1 MRILMLISQRSLH
14 SKRQIADEENEER
27 KYMRQFTSD
36 ELRRTWKQF
45 YIERGHVDVGAVSL
59 VSDGST
65 GVLFNVAGMQPLM
78 PYLLGQKH
86 PLGTRL
92 CNVQGC
98 VRTNDIDS
106 VGDKSHVTF
115 FEMMGSW
122 SLGDYFKKERCQWS
136 FELLTQVFGFDADHL
151 AATVFAGDENAP
163 RDEEGAQY
171 RIASGFKKENIYYLP
186 AEDNWWG
193 LEYGPCG
200 PDSEMFYVADRPDC
214 GPNCGPGCHCGKYT
228 ELGNDVFMQYEKH
241 HDGSLTPLKQKNVD
255 TGWGLERILAFLN
268 GTRDVYQID
277 LFAPVIAYIEKA
289 SGTKYEQ
296 DEKLTRSMRIL
307 ADHIRTSVMLIGD
320 EAKLL
325 PSNAGAGYVLRR
337 LIRRAVRHGRVL
349 NLNAENLLK
358 IAEIY
363 IDDIYAESYPLLKEN
378 KEFVIT
384 ELQKEINR
392 FESTVENGMKEFR
405 KILEQKKKAG
415 NTEID
420 GKSAFYLYDTFGFPI
435 ELTVELAQEE
445 GLQVDEN
452 GFAEAMEEQK
462 QKARDN
468 QNFSAKLAVENAGL
482 YESLDA
488 SVVSEFVGYDTL
500 TAESSIAAMN
510 TGSEWKDSLL
520 EGEEGTIITLQT
532 PFYATMG
539 GQKGDFGVIRT
550 GQGVFDVQDTIKLP
564 GGRIGHIGKV
574 VSGVMNKGENASLS
588 VSALNRGNTC
598 KNHTATHL
606 LQEALREVL
615 GDHVEQSGSY
625 QDGERTRFD
634 FSHGQAMT
642 AEEIRKVE
650 EIVNDKIAEDLIVE
664 TKIMSLD
671 EAKKTGA
678 MALFGEKYGDT
689 VRVVMIGDFSKELCG
704 GTHVGHTGEIAS
716 FKILSESGVAAG
728 IRRIEAITGRNV
740 TAYYQDMEEKLNVVA
755 RTLKTSP
762 ASLVERAEH
771 LMAEMKA
778 LQSENE
784 SLKSK
789 AAKDALGDVSN
800 QVKEIKDVKFLSAS
814 VVGVD
819 MNGLRDLGDQL
830 KTKIG
835 EGVIVLISDCDG
847 KVNMVAMAT
856 EEAIS
861 KGAHAGNLI
870 KGIAALVGG
879 GGGGRPNMAQAGGK
893 NPAGIDAAIAEASK
907 VLESQLG

>member
-1 MRILMLISQRSLH
+1 
-14 SKRQIADEENEER
+14 
-27 KYMRQFTSD
+27 MRQFTSD
-36 ELRRTWKQF
+36 ELRKTWKQF
-45 YIERGHVDVGAVSL
+45 YIDRGHVDVGAVSL

-65 GVLFNVAGMQPLM
+65 GVMFNVAGMQPLM

-214 GPNCGPGCHCGKYT
+214 GPDCGPGCHCGKYT

-241 HDGSLTPLKQKNVD
+241 HDGHLTPLKQKNVD

-268 GTRDVYQID
+268 GTRDVYRID
-277 LFAPVIAYIEKA
+277 LFAPVIAYIEKV
-289 SGTKYEQ
+289 SGTKYEEN
-296 DEKLTRSMRIL
+296 EKLTRSMRIL

-325 PSNAGAGYVLRR
+325 PSNVGAGYVLRR
-337 LIRRAVRHGRVL
+337 LIRRAVRHGRML
-349 NLNAENLLK
+349 NLKTEDLLT
-358 IAEIY
+358 IAQMY
-363 IDDIYAESYPLLKEN
+363 IDDIYAESYPLLVKN
-378 KEFVIT
+378 KEFVLS
-384 ELQKEINR
+384 ELKKEIDR
-392 FESTVENGMKEFR
+392 FESTLENGMKEFK
-405 KILEQKKKAG
+405 KILEQKKEEKSV
-415 NTEID
+415 EID
-420 GKSAFYLYDTFGFPI
+420 GKSAFYLYDTFGFPL

-445 GLQVDEN
+445 GLKVDEE
-452 GFAEAMEEQK
+452 GFERAMEEQK

-468 QNFSAKLAVENAGL
+468 QSFSARLSTDTAL
-482 YESLDA
+482 YDELDESL
-488 SVVSEFVGYDTL
+488 VSEFTGYDTL
-500 TAESSIAAMN
+500 QAESSVAAIASD
-510 TGSEWKDSLL
+510 GKWQDVLSE
-520 EGEEGTIITLQT
+520 GQEGTIITVKT

-539 GQKGDFGVIRT
+539 GQKGDFGVIKT
-550 GQGVFDVQDTIKLP
+550 ADGTFEVIDTVKVP

-574 VSGVMNKGENASLS
+574 VSGTIKKDAKADLS
-588 VSALNRGNTC
+588 VSSLNRGNTC

-642 AEEIRKVE
+642 TEELKKGE
-650 EIVNDKIAEDLIVE
+650 EIVNAKIAEDLPVE
-664 TKIMSLD
+664 TKVMSLE

-689 VRVVMIGDFSKELCG
+689 VRVVMIGDFSRELCG

-728 IRRIEAITGRNV
+728 VRRIEAITGNNV
-740 TAYYQDMEEKLNVVA
+740 TAYYQEMEERLNAVA
-755 RTLKTSP
+755 RVLKTSP
-762 ASLVERAEH
+762 ATLLDRAEH
-771 LMAEMKA
+771 LMAEMKV

-789 AAKDALGDVSN
+789 AAKDALGDVMN
-800 QVKEIKDVKFLSAS
+800 QVKEVKGVKLLAAS
-814 VVGVD
+814 VAGVD

-830 KTKIG
+830 KAKIG

-856 EEAIS
+856 QGAMD

-893 NPAGIDAAIAEASK
+893 NPAGIPDAIAKCEE
-907 VLESQLG
+907 VLAAQV

>member
-1 MRILMLISQRSLH
+1 
-14 SKRQIADEENEER
+14 
-27 KYMRQFTSD
+27 MRQFTSD

-45 YIERGHVDVGAVSL
+45 YMERGHVDVGAVSL

-214 GPNCGPGCHCGKYT
+214 GPDCGPGCHCGKYT

-277 LFAPVIAYIEKA
+277 LFAPVIAYIEKV

-349 NLNAENLLK
+349 NLGVENLLK

-384 ELQKEINR
+384 ELKKEINR

-415 NTEID
+415 AGEID

-435 ELTVELAQEE
+435 ELTVEMAQEE
-445 GLQVDEN
+445 GLAVDEAC
-452 GFAEAMEEQK
+452 FAQAMEEQK
-462 QKARDN
+462 QKAREN
-468 QNFSAKLAVENAGL
+468 QNFSAKLSVENAGL
-482 YESLDA
+482 YESLDD

-500 TAESSIAAMN
+500 TAESSIAALN
-510 TGSEWKDSLL
+510 NGSEWKDALS
-520 EGEEGTIITLQT
+520 EGEEGTVITFKT

-539 GQKGDFGVIRT
+539 GQKGDFGVICT
-550 GQGVFDVQDTIKLP
+550 GKGTFEVQDTIKLP

-574 VSGVMNKGENASLS
+574 VSGTVAQGDVASLS

-642 AEEIRKVE
+642 AEEIKKVE
-650 EIVNDKIAEDLIVE
+650 EIVNEKIAEDLTVE
-664 TKIMSLD
+664 TKIMSLE

-740 TAYYQDMEEKLNVVA
+740 TAYYQDMEEKLNTVA
-755 RTLKTSP
+755 RVLKTTP
-762 ASLVERAEH
+762 TSLLERAEH

-800 QVKEIKDVKFLSAS
+800 QVTEIKGVKLLATS
-814 VVGVD
+814 VAGVD

-830 KTKIG
+830 KAKIG
-835 EGVIVLISDCDG
+835 EGVIVLISNVEG

-856 EEAIS
+856 DGAQ
-861 KGAHAGNLI
+861 KAGAHAGNLI
-870 KGIAALVGG
+870 KGIAGLVGG

-893 NPAGIDAAIAEASK
+893 NPAGIESAILEASK

>member
-1 MRILMLISQRSLH
+1 M
-14 SKRQIADEENEER
+14 K
-27 KYMRQFTSD
+27 QFTSD
-36 ELRRTWKQF
+36 ELRNAWKQF

-78 PYLLGQKH
+78 PYLLGKKH

-106 VGDKSHVTF
+106 VGDRSHVTF
-115 FEMMGSW
+115 FEMLGSW

-151 AATVFAGDENAP
+151 AATVFEGDENAP
-163 RDEEGAQY
+163 RDEEGAKY

-200 PDSEMFYVADRPDC
+200 PDSEMFYIADRPDC
-214 GPNCGPGCHCGKYT
+214 GPDCGPGCDCGKYT

-241 HDGSLTPLKQKNVD
+241 HDGHLTPLKQKNVD

-268 GTRDVYQID
+268 GTRDVYRID
-277 LFAPVIAYIEKA
+277 LFAPVIAYIEQA
-289 SGTKYEQ
+289 SGTKYEE

-349 NLNAENLLK
+349 GLSTQNLLH
-358 IAEIY
+358 IAEMY
-363 IDDIYAESYPLLKEN
+363 IDTIYAESYPLLKKN
-378 KEFVIT
+378 KEFVLT
-384 ELQKEINR
+384 ELKKEIDR
-392 FESTVENGMKEFR
+392 FESTVENGMKEFK
-405 KILEQKKKAG
+405 KILEQKKEADSG
-415 NTEID
+415 QID

-435 ELTVELAQEE
+435 ELTVELAGEE
-445 GLQVDEN
+445 GLSVDED
-452 GFAEAMEEQK
+452 GFAKAMEEQK

-468 QNFSAKLAVENAGL
+468 QNFSTRLSADNGL
-482 YESLDA
+482 YEKLDA
-488 SVVSEFVGYDTL
+488 GIVSEFIGYDTL
-500 TAESSIAAMN
+500 KAEETIAAVN
-510 TGSEWKDSLL
+510 NGSEWKDSLK
-520 EGEEGTIITLQT
+520 EGEEGTVITAKT

-539 GQKGDFGVIRT
+539 GQKGDFGVIMT
-550 GQGVFDVQDTIKLP
+550 KNGTFDVQETVKLP

-574 VSGVMNKGENASLS
+574 VSGSIAKGETATLE
-588 VSALNRGNTC
+588 VSALNRSNTC
-598 KNHTATHL
+598 RNHTATHL

-642 AEEIRKVE
+642 AEEIKKVE
-650 EIVNDKIAEDLIVE
+650 AIVNEKIAEDLPVE
-664 TKIMSLD
+664 TKVMSLE

-689 VRVVMIGDFSKELCG
+689 VRVVMIGDFSRELCG
-704 GTHVGHTGEIAS
+704 GTHVGHTGDIAS

-728 IRRIEAITGRNV
+728 IRRIEALTGRNV
-740 TAYYQDMEEKLNVVA
+740 TAYYQEMEEKLAETA
-755 RTLKTSP
+755 RILKTTP
-762 ASLVERAEH
+762 ASLTERAEH
-771 LMAEMKA
+771 LMAELKA

-789 AAKDALGDVSN
+789 AAKEALGDVMD
-800 QVKEIKDVKFLSAS
+800 QVVEVNGVKLLATKVS
-814 VVGVD
+814 GVD

-830 KTKIG
+830 KAKIA
-835 EGVIVLISDCDG
+835 EGVVVLMSDLDG

-856 EEAIS
+856 DGAMK

-893 NPAGIDAAIAEASK
+893 NPAGIDEAITKSTE
-907 VLESQLG
+907 VLKEQIK

>member
-1 MRILMLISQRSLH
+1 M
-14 SKRQIADEENEER
+14 K
-27 KYMRQFTSD
+27 QFTSD
-36 ELRRTWKQF
+36 ELRNAWKQF

-78 PYLLGQKH
+78 PYLLGKKH

-106 VGDKSHVTF
+106 VGDRSHVTF
-115 FEMMGSW
+115 FEMLGSW

-151 AATVFAGDENAP
+151 AATVFEGDENAP
-163 RDEEGAQY
+163 RDEEGAKY

-200 PDSEMFYVADRPDC
+200 PDSEMFYIADRPDC
-214 GPNCGPGCHCGKYT
+214 GPDCGPGCDCGKYT

-241 HDGSLTPLKQKNVD
+241 HDGHLTPLKQKNVD

-268 GTRDVYQID
+268 GTRDVYRID
-277 LFAPVIAYIEKA
+277 LFAPVIAYIEQA
-289 SGTKYEQ
+289 SGAKYEE

-349 NLNAENLLK
+349 GLSTQNLLH
-358 IAEIY
+358 IAEMY
-363 IDDIYAESYPLLKEN
+363 IDTIYAESYPLLKKN
-378 KEFVIT
+378 KEFVLT
-384 ELQKEINR
+384 ELKKEIDR
-392 FESTVENGMKEFR
+392 FESTVENGMKEFK
-405 KILEQKKKAG
+405 KILEQKKEADSDQ
-415 NTEID
+415 ID

-435 ELTVELAQEE
+435 ELTVELAGEE
-445 GLQVDEN
+445 GLSVDED
-452 GFAEAMEEQK
+452 GFAKAMEEQK

-468 QNFSAKLAVENAGL
+468 QNFSARLSADNGLYGKLNAGI
-482 YESLDA
+482 
-488 SVVSEFVGYDTL
+488 VSEFIGYDTL
-500 TAESSIAAMN
+500 KAEETIAAVN
-510 TGSEWKDSLL
+510 NGSEWKDSLKM
-520 EGEEGTIITLQT
+520 GEEGTVITAKT

-539 GQKGDFGVIRT
+539 GQKGDFGVIVT
-550 GQGVFDVQDTIKLP
+550 KNGTFDVQETVKLP

-574 VSGVMNKGENASLS
+574 VSGSIAKGETATLE
-588 VSALNRGNTC
+588 VSALNRSNTC
-598 KNHTATHL
+598 RNHTATHL

-642 AEEIRKVE
+642 AEEIKKVE
-650 EIVNDKIAEDLIVE
+650 TIVNEKIAEDLPVE
-664 TKIMSLD
+664 TKVMSLE

-689 VRVVMIGDFSKELCG
+689 VRVVMIGDFSRELCG
-704 GTHVGHTGEIAS
+704 GTHVGHTGDIAS

-740 TAYYQDMEEKLNVVA
+740 TAYYQEMEEKLAETA
-755 RTLKTSP
+755 RILKTTP
-762 ASLVERAEH
+762 VSLTDRAEH
-771 LMAEMKA
+771 LMAELKA

-789 AAKDALGDVSN
+789 AAKEALGDVMD
-800 QVKEIKDVKFLSAS
+800 QVVEVNGVKLLATKVS
-814 VVGVD
+814 GVD

-830 KTKIG
+830 KAKIA
-835 EGVIVLISDCDG
+835 EGVVVLMSDLDG

-856 EEAIS
+856 DDAMK

-893 NPAGIDAAIAEASK
+893 NPAGIDEAITKSTE
-907 VLESQLG
+907 VLKEQIK

>member
-1 MRILMLISQRSLH
+1 
-14 SKRQIADEENEER
+14 
-27 KYMRQFTSD
+27 MRQFTSD
-36 ELRRTWKQF
+36 ELRKTWKQF
-45 YIERGHVDVGAVSL
+45 YIDRGHVDVGAVSL

-65 GVLFNVAGMQPLM
+65 GVMFNVAGMQPLM

-214 GPNCGPGCHCGKYT
+214 GPDCGPGCHCGKYT

-241 HDGSLTPLKQKNVD
+241 HDGHLTPLKQKNVD

-268 GTRDVYQID
+268 GTRDVYRVD
-277 LFAPVIAYIEKA
+277 LFAPVIAYIEKV
-289 SGTKYEQ
+289 SGTKYEE

-325 PSNAGAGYVLRR
+325 PSNVGAGYVLRR
-337 LIRRAVRHGRVL
+337 LIRRAVRHGRML
-349 NLNAENLLK
+349 NLKTEDLLT
-358 IAEIY
+358 IAQMY
-363 IDDIYAESYPLLKEN
+363 IDDIYAESYPLLVKN
-378 KEFVIT
+378 KEFVLS
-384 ELQKEINR
+384 ELKKEIDR
-392 FESTVENGMKEFR
+392 FESTLENGMKEFK
-405 KILEQKKKAG
+405 KILEQKKEEKSV
-415 NTEID
+415 EID
-420 GKSAFYLYDTFGFPI
+420 GKSAFYLYDTFGFPL

-445 GLQVDEN
+445 GLKVDEE
-452 GFAEAMEEQK
+452 GFARAMEEQK

-468 QNFSAKLAVENAGL
+468 QSFSARLSTDTAL
-482 YESLDA
+482 YDELEESL
-488 SVVSEFVGYDTL
+488 VSEFVGYDTL
-500 TAESSIAAMN
+500 QAESSVAAIASD
-510 TGSEWKDSLL
+510 GKWQDVLSE
-520 EGEEGTIITLQT
+520 GQEGTIITAKT

-539 GQKGDFGVIRT
+539 GQKGDFGVIKT
-550 GQGVFDVQDTIKLP
+550 ADGTFEVIDTVKVP

-574 VSGVMNKGENASLS
+574 VSGTIKKDAKADLS
-588 VSALNRGNTC
+588 VSSLNRGNTC

-642 AEEIRKVE
+642 TEELKKVE
-650 EIVNDKIAEDLIVE
+650 EIVNAKIAEDLPVE
-664 TKIMSLD
+664 TKVMSLE

-689 VRVVMIGDFSKELCG
+689 VRVVMIGDFSRELCG

-728 IRRIEAITGRNV
+728 VRRIEAITGNNV
-740 TAYYQDMEEKLNVVA
+740 TAYYQEMEDRLNAVA
-755 RTLKTSP
+755 RVLKTSP
-762 ASLVERAEH
+762 ATLLDRAEH
-771 LMAEMKA
+771 LMAEMKV

-789 AAKDALGDVSN
+789 AAKDALGDVMN
-800 QVKEIKDVKFLSAS
+800 QVKEVKGVKLLAAS
-814 VVGVD
+814 VAGVD

-830 KTKIG
+830 KAKIG

-856 EEAIS
+856 QGAMD

-893 NPAGIDAAIAEASK
+893 NPAGIPDAIAKCEE
-907 VLESQLG
+907 VLTAQV

>member
-1 MRILMLISQRSLH
+1 M
-14 SKRQIADEENEER
+14 K
-27 KYMRQFTSD
+27 QFTSD
-36 ELRRTWKQF
+36 ELRNAWKQF

-78 PYLLGQKH
+78 PYLLGKKH

-106 VGDKSHVTF
+106 VGDRSHVTF
-115 FEMMGSW
+115 FEMLGSW

-151 AATVFAGDENAP
+151 AATVFEGDENAP
-163 RDEEGAQY
+163 RDEEGAKY

-200 PDSEMFYVADRPDC
+200 PDSEMFYISDRPDC
-214 GPNCGPGCHCGKYT
+214 GSDCGPGCDCGKYT

-241 HDGSLTPLKQKNVD
+241 HDGHLTPLKQKNVD

-268 GTRDVYQID
+268 GTRDVYRID
-277 LFAPVIAYIEKA
+277 LFAPVIAYIEQA
-289 SGTKYEQ
+289 SGTKYEE

-349 NLNAENLLK
+349 GLSTQNLLH
-358 IAEIY
+358 IAEMY
-363 IDDIYAESYPLLKEN
+363 IDTIYAESYPLLKKN
-378 KEFVIT
+378 KEFVLT
-384 ELQKEINR
+384 ELKKEIDR
-392 FESTVENGMKEFR
+392 FESTVENGMKEFK
-405 KILEQKKKAG
+405 KILEQKKEADSG
-415 NTEID
+415 QID

-435 ELTVELAQEE
+435 ELTVELAGEE
-445 GLQVDEN
+445 GLSVDED
-452 GFAEAMEEQK
+452 GFAKAMEEQK

-468 QNFSAKLAVENAGL
+468 QNFSTRLSADNGL
-482 YESLDA
+482 YEKLDA
-488 SVVSEFVGYDTL
+488 GIVSEFIGYDTL
-500 TAESSIAAMN
+500 KAEETIAAVN
-510 TGSEWKDSLL
+510 NGSEWKDSLK
-520 EGEEGTIITLQT
+520 EGEEGTVITAKT

-539 GQKGDFGVIRT
+539 GQKGDFGVIVT
-550 GQGVFDVQDTIKLP
+550 KNGTFDVQETVKLP

-574 VSGVMNKGENASLS
+574 VSGSIAKGETATLE
-588 VSALNRGNTC
+588 VSALNRSNTC
-598 KNHTATHL
+598 RNHTATHL

-642 AEEIRKVE
+642 AEEIKKVE
-650 EIVNDKIAEDLIVE
+650 AIVNEKIAEDLPVE
-664 TKIMSLD
+664 TKVMSLE

-689 VRVVMIGDFSKELCG
+689 VRVVMIGDFSRELCG
-704 GTHVGHTGEIAS
+704 GTHVGHTGDIAS

-728 IRRIEAITGRNV
+728 IRRIEALTGRNV
-740 TAYYQDMEEKLNVVA
+740 TAYYQEMEEKLAETA
-755 RTLKTSP
+755 RILKTTP
-762 ASLVERAEH
+762 ASLTERAEH
-771 LMAEMKA
+771 LMAELKA

-789 AAKDALGDVSN
+789 AAKEALGDVMD
-800 QVKEIKDVKFLSAS
+800 QVVEVNGVKLLATKVS
-814 VVGVD
+814 GVD
-819 MNGLRDLGDQL
+819 MNGLRELGDQL
-830 KTKIG
+830 KAKIA
-835 EGVIVLISDCDG
+835 EGVVVLMSDLDG

-856 EEAIS
+856 DGAMK

-893 NPAGIDAAIAEASK
+893 NPAGIDEAIKKSAE
-907 VLESQLG
+907 VLKEQIK

>member
-1 MRILMLISQRSLH
+1 M
-14 SKRQIADEENEER
+14 K
-27 KYMRQFTSD
+27 QFTSD
-36 ELRRTWKQF
+36 ELRNAWKQF

-78 PYLLGQKH
+78 PYLLGKKH

-106 VGDKSHVTF
+106 VGDRSHVTF
-115 FEMMGSW
+115 FEMLGSW

-151 AATVFAGDENAP
+151 AATVFEGDENAP
-163 RDEEGAQY
+163 RDEEGAKY

-200 PDSEMFYVADRPDC
+200 PDSEMFYISDRPDC
-214 GPNCGPGCHCGKYT
+214 GPDCGPGCDCGKYT

-241 HDGSLTPLKQKNVD
+241 HDGHLTPLKQKNVD

-268 GTRDVYQID
+268 GTRDVYRID
-277 LFAPVIAYIEKA
+277 LFAPVIAYIEQA
-289 SGTKYEQ
+289 SGTKYEE

-349 NLNAENLLK
+349 GLSTQNLLH
-358 IAEIY
+358 IAEMY
-363 IDDIYAESYPLLKEN
+363 IDTIYAESYPLLKKN
-378 KEFVIT
+378 KEFVLT
-384 ELQKEINR
+384 ELKKEIDR
-392 FESTVENGMKEFR
+392 FESTVENGMKEFK
-405 KILEQKKKAG
+405 KILEQKKEADSG
-415 NTEID
+415 QID

-435 ELTVELAQEE
+435 ELTVELAGEE
-445 GLQVDEN
+445 GLSVDED
-452 GFAEAMEEQK
+452 GFAKAMEEQK

-468 QNFSAKLAVENAGL
+468 QNFSTRLSADNGL
-482 YESLDA
+482 YEKLDA
-488 SVVSEFVGYDTL
+488 GIVSEFIGYDTL
-500 TAESSIAAMN
+500 KAEETIAAVN
-510 TGSEWKDSLL
+510 NGSEWKDSLK
-520 EGEEGTIITLQT
+520 EGEEGTVITAKT

-539 GQKGDFGVIRT
+539 GQKGDFGVIVT
-550 GQGVFDVQDTIKLP
+550 KNGTFDVQETVKLP

-574 VSGVMNKGENASLS
+574 VSGSIAKGETATLE
-588 VSALNRGNTC
+588 VSALNRSNTC
-598 KNHTATHL
+598 RNHTATHL

-642 AEEIRKVE
+642 AEEIKKVE
-650 EIVNDKIAEDLIVE
+650 AIVNEKIAEDLPVE
-664 TKIMSLD
+664 TKVMSLE

-689 VRVVMIGDFSKELCG
+689 VRVVMIGDFSRELCG
-704 GTHVGHTGEIAS
+704 GTHVGHTGDIAS

-728 IRRIEAITGRNV
+728 IRRIEALTGRNV
-740 TAYYQDMEEKLNVVA
+740 TAYYQEMEEKLAETA
-755 RTLKTSP
+755 RILKTTP
-762 ASLVERAEH
+762 ASLTERAEH
-771 LMAEMKA
+771 LMAELKA

-789 AAKDALGDVSN
+789 AAKEALGDVMD
-800 QVKEIKDVKFLSAS
+800 QVVEVNGVKLLATKVS
-814 VVGVD
+814 GVD

-830 KTKIG
+830 KAKIA
-835 EGVIVLISDCDG
+835 EGVVVLMSDLEG

-856 EEAIS
+856 DGAMK

-893 NPAGIDAAIAEASK
+893 NPAGIDEAIKKSAEILK
-907 VLESQLG
+907 EQIK

>member
-1 MRILMLISQRSLH
+1 
-14 SKRQIADEENEER
+14 
-27 KYMRQFTSD
+27 MRQFTSD
-36 ELRRTWKQF
+36 ELRKNWKEF

-122 SLGDYFKKERCQWS
+122 SLGDYFKKERCKWS

-171 RIASGFKKENIYYLP
+171 RIESGFKKENIYYLP

-200 PDSEMFYVADRPDC
+200 PDSEMFYVSDRPDC

-241 HDGSLTPLKQKNVD
+241 HDGTLTPLKKKNVD

-277 LFAPVIAYIEKA
+277 LFAPIIAYIEKA
-289 SGTKYEQ
+289 SGQKYDQ
-296 DEKLTRSMRIL
+296 DEKMTRSMRIL

-337 LIRRAVRHGRVL
+337 LIRRAVRHGRTL
-349 NLNAENLLK
+349 GLKTDDLIK
-358 IAEIY
+358 IASMY
-363 IDDIYAESYPLLKEN
+363 IDDIYAQSYPLLVKN
-378 KEFVIT
+378 REFVLT
-384 ELQKEINR
+384 ELKKEIAR
-392 FESTVENGMKEFR
+392 FESTLENGMKEFR
-405 KILEQKKKAG
+405 KILDQKLAEKQK
-415 NTEID
+415 EVD

-435 ELTVELAQEE
+435 ELTVELAEEE
-445 GLQVDEN
+445 GLTVDEE
-452 GFAEAMEEQK
+452 GFAAAMEEQK

-468 QNFSAKLAVENAGL
+468 QNFSAKLSASDANLFDVL
-482 YESLDA
+482 DESI
-488 SVVSEFVGYDTL
+488 VTEFVGYDSL
-500 TAESSIAAMN
+500 TAESEIVAVA
-510 TGSEWKDSLL
+510 TESELVDALS
-520 EGEEGTIITLQT
+520 EGTQGTIIVPVT

-539 GQKGDFGVIRT
+539 GQKGDIGIIKTASGTFEVK
-550 GQGVFDVQDTIKLP
+550 DTIKLP
-564 GGRIGHIGKV
+564 AGRVGHVGVV
-574 VSGVMNKGENASLS
+574 VSGQIKKGEKATLTVDSD
-588 VSALNRGNTC
+588 NRNNTC
-598 KNHTATHL
+598 RNHSATHL
-606 LQEALREVL
+606 MQKALKEVL
-615 GDHVEQSGSY
+615 GDHVEQQGSY
-625 QDGERTRFD
+625 QDSGRTRFD
-634 FSHGQAMT
+634 FSHSQAMSSD
-642 AEEIRKVE
+642 EIAKVE
-650 EIVNDKIAEDLIVE
+650 SLVNEKIAEDLDVK
-664 TKIMSLD
+664 TDIMGIE
-671 EAKKTGA
+671 EAKASGA
-678 MALFGEKYGDT
+678 MALFGEKYGDS
-689 VRVVMIGDFSKELCG
+689 VRVVSMGDFSKELCG
-704 GTHVGHTGEIAS
+704 GTHVKHTGDIAA

-728 IRRIEAITGRNV
+728 VRRIEALTGANV
-740 TAYYQDMEEKLNVVA
+740 FAYYKEMEENFVKA
-755 RTLKTSP
+755 AAAAKATPATLLDKIQHMQ
-762 ASLVERAEH
+762 AE
-771 LMAEMKA
+771 LKA
-778 LQSENE
+778 LSSENE

-789 AAKDALGDVSN
+789 AAKEALGDVMN
-800 QVKEIKDVKFLSAS
+800 QVVEVKGVKLLATS
-814 VVGVD
+814 VADVD

-830 KTKIG
+830 KEKLG
-835 EGVIVLISDCDG
+835 EGVVVLASAKDG
-847 KVNMVAMAT
+847 KVNLVAMVT
-856 EEAIS
+856 EGAMA

-879 GGGGRPNMAQAGGK
+879 GGGGRPHMAQAGGK
-893 NPAGIDAAIAEASK
+893 NPDGIPAAVAQAAT
-907 VLESQLG
+907 VLEGQL

>member
-1 MRILMLISQRSLH
+1 M
-14 SKRQIADEENEER
+14 K
-27 KYMRQFTSD
+27 QFTSD
-36 ELRRTWKQF
+36 ELRNAWKQF

-78 PYLLGQKH
+78 PYLLGKKH

-106 VGDKSHVTF
+106 VGDRSHVTF
-115 FEMMGSW
+115 FEMLGSW

-151 AATVFAGDENAP
+151 AATVFEGDENAP
-163 RDEEGAQY
+163 RDEEGAKY

-200 PDSEMFYVADRPDC
+200 PDSEMFYIADRPDC
-214 GPNCGPGCHCGKYT
+214 GPDCGPGCDCGKYT

-241 HDGSLTPLKQKNVD
+241 HDGHLTPLKQKNVD

-268 GTRDVYQID
+268 GTKDVYRID
-277 LFAPVIAYIEKA
+277 LFAPVIAYIEQA
-289 SGTKYEQ
+289 SGTKYEE

-349 NLNAENLLK
+349 GLSTQNLLH
-358 IAEIY
+358 IAEMY
-363 IDDIYAESYPLLKEN
+363 IDTIYAESYPLLKKN
-378 KEFVIT
+378 KEFVLT
-384 ELQKEINR
+384 ELKKEIDR
-392 FESTVENGMKEFR
+392 FESTVENGMKEFK
-405 KILEQKKKAG
+405 KILEQKKEADSDQ
-415 NTEID
+415 ID

-435 ELTVELAQEE
+435 ELTVELAGEE
-445 GLQVDEN
+445 GLSVDED
-452 GFAEAMEEQK
+452 GFAKAMEEQK

-468 QNFSAKLAVENAGL
+468 QNFSARLSADNGL
-482 YESLDA
+482 YEKLDA
-488 SVVSEFVGYDTL
+488 GIVSEFIGYDTL
-500 TAESSIAAMN
+500 KAEETIAAVN
-510 TGSEWKDSLL
+510 NGSEWKDSLK
-520 EGEEGTIITLQT
+520 EGEEGTVITAKT

-539 GQKGDFGVIRT
+539 GQKGDFGVIVT
-550 GQGVFDVQDTIKLP
+550 KNGTFDVQETVKLP

-574 VSGVMNKGENASLS
+574 VSGSIAKGETATLE
-588 VSALNRGNTC
+588 VSALNRSNTC
-598 KNHTATHL
+598 RNHTATHL

-642 AEEIRKVE
+642 AEEIKKVE
-650 EIVNDKIAEDLIVE
+650 AIVNEKIAEDLPVE
-664 TKIMSLD
+664 TKVMSLE

-689 VRVVMIGDFSKELCG
+689 VRVVMIGDFSRELCG
-704 GTHVGHTGEIAS
+704 GTHVGHTGDIAS

-728 IRRIEAITGRNV
+728 IRRIEALTGRNV
-740 TAYYQDMEEKLNVVA
+740 TAYYQEMEEKLAETA
-755 RTLKTSP
+755 RILKTTP
-762 ASLVERAEH
+762 ASLIERAEH
-771 LMAEMKA
+771 LMTELKS

-789 AAKDALGDVSN
+789 AAKEALGDVMD
-800 QVKEIKDVKFLSAS
+800 QVVEVNGVKLLATKVSD
-814 VVGVD
+814 VD

-830 KTKIG
+830 KAKIA
-835 EGVIVLISDCDG
+835 EGVVVLMSDLDG

-856 EEAIS
+856 DGAMK

-893 NPAGIDAAIAEASK
+893 NPAGIDEAITKSAE
-907 VLESQLG
+907 VLKEQIK

>member
-1 MRILMLISQRSLH
+1 
-14 SKRQIADEENEER
+14 
-27 KYMRQFTSD
+27 MRQFTSD
-36 ELRRTWKQF
+36 ELRKTWKQF
-45 YIERGHVDVGAVSL
+45 YIDRGHVDVGAVSL

-136 FELLTQVFGFDADHL
+136 FELLTEVFGFDADHL

-171 RIASGFKKENIYYLP
+171 RISSGFKKENIYYLP

-200 PDSEMFYVADRPDC
+200 PDSEMFYVDDRPDC
-214 GPNCGPGCHCGKYT
+214 GPDCGPGCHCGKYT

-241 HDGSLTPLKQKNVD
+241 QDGSLTPLKQKNVD

-268 GTRDVYQID
+268 GTRDVYRTD
-277 LFAPVIAYIEKA
+277 LFAPAIAYIEQA
-289 SGTKYEQ
+289 SKTKYEQ
-296 DEKLTRSMRIL
+296 DEKLTKSMRIV

-325 PSNAGAGYVLRR
+325 PSNVGAGYVLRR

-349 NLNAENLLK
+349 GLNVDNLLS
-358 IAEIY
+358 IASIF
-363 IDDIYAESYPLLKEN
+363 IDDIYAESYPLLKKN

-384 ELQKEINR
+384 ELKKEMNR

-405 KILEQKKKAG
+405 KILEQKKNDG
-415 NTEID
+415 LGEID

-435 ELTVELAQEE
+435 ELTVEMAGEE
-445 GLQVDEN
+445 GLTVDAD
-452 GFAEAMEEQK
+452 GFTRAMEEQK

-468 QNFSAKLAVENAGL
+468 QSFSAKLSTDNAGL
-482 YESLDA
+482 YDGLDD
-488 SVVSEFVGYDTL
+488 SVVSEFVGYETL

-510 TGSEWKDSLL
+510 NGSEWKDVLN
-520 EGEEGTIITLQT
+520 EGEEGTLITAKT

-539 GQKGDFGVIRT
+539 GQKADKGVVT
-550 GQGVFDVQDTIKLP
+550 TANGEFLVEDTVKLP
-564 GGRIGHIGKV
+564 GGRIGHTGKV
-574 VSGVMNKGENASLS
+574 VKGNIKTGENAVLR
-588 VSALNRGNTC
+588 VDAENRSDTC
-598 KNHTATHL
+598 KNHSATHL
-606 LQEALREVL
+606 LQKALQEVL
-615 GDHVEQSGSY
+615 GSHVEQAGSY
-625 QDGERTRFD
+625 VDGERLRFD
-634 FSHGQAMT
+634 FSHTAAMT
-642 AEEIRKVE
+642 FEEIAKVE
-650 EIVNDKIAEDLIVE
+650 EIVNREIAASLPVKTEV
-664 TKIMSLD
+664 MSLED
-671 EAKKTGA
+671 AKKTGA
-678 MALFGEKYGDT
+678 MALFGEKYGEK
-689 VRVVMIGDFSKELCG
+689 VRVVSMGDFSTELCG
-704 GTHVGHTGEIAS
+704 GTHVPNTAVIS
-716 FKILSESGVAAG
+716 VFKILSESGVAAG
-728 IRRIEAITGRNV
+728 VRRIEALTGKGV
-740 TAYYQDMEEKLNVVA
+740 IAYYKAMEEKLHA
-755 RTLKTSP
+755 AAKTLKTTP
-762 ASLVERAEH
+762 DALTEKCEH
-771 LMAEMKA
+771 LMTELKE

-784 SLKSK
+784 SLKAK
-789 AAKDALGDVSN
+789 AAKEALGDVMN
-800 QVKEIKDVKFLSAS
+800 KVTEVKGMKLLAS
-814 VVGVD
+814 SVDNVD
-819 MNGLRDLGDQL
+819 MNGLRDLGDSL
-830 KTKIG
+830 KNKLG
-835 EGVIVLISDCDG
+835 EGVVVLLSNCDG
-847 KVNMVAMAT
+847 KVNMIAMAT
-856 EEAIS
+856 DGAVS

-893 NPAGIDAAIAEASK
+893 NPAGIPEAIKEAAT
-907 VLESQLG
+907 VLEGML